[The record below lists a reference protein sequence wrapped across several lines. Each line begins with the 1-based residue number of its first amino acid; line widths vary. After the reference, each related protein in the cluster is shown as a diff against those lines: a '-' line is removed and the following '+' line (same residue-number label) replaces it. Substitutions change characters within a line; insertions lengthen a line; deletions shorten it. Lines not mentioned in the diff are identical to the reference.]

1 MDGDDS
7 FDDDDCLQSQALIVD
22 DRNEDAFDLDI
33 PPTTGN
39 EYLRRVRQEASQ
51 CPKVVVADLNVSE
64 FNRQQTFQ
72 VQQGGGCYSA
82 PRAFAP
88 NMAWQKRQVTNFAEL
103 RQSLARQKA
112 LHLKKGLVVKS
123 KLPAANDVEGWCRLC
138 FGRLQPPGTK
148 VQEVVP
154 KETGSDS
161 DVDNSRVS
169 HQGSLPMLSTI
180 LAMDQPTVIKV
191 LEYHVNWFE
200 ATGFTEKQ
208 GCWFYALLLVLQKP
222 LSPEVCSLLRTLA
235 RGCSSLRATL
245 DSTEDPK
252 LAPLNLLICL
262 VARYF
267 DQMDMVDAVS

>member
-72 VQQGGGCYSA
+72 VQQ
-82 PRAFAP
+82 
-88 NMAWQKRQVTNFAEL
+88 
-103 RQSLARQKA
+103 
-112 LHLKKGLVVKS
+112 
-123 KLPAANDVEGWCRLC
+123 PAANDVEGWCRLC

-148 VQEVVP
+148 LQEVVP

-161 DVDNSRVS
+161 DVDNSRVY

-267 DQMDMVDAVS
+267 DQMDM